1 MMNSVMAS
9 ISVLT
14 VENVVTTDVAM
25 FYMGGSYGQ
34 HHVCQV
40 RSNETDLDKLK
51 FIKQDAFM
59 VWTDVSFYGRTTLIF
74 INKGVKVISKY
85 NILNVLKPFLKK
97 DVPCLFTGREN
108 DTVFHQAS
116 ASSLTAK
123 MTIDFLKKHKVSY
136 VTSKS
141 PDAAPIDF
149 GIWGVLKCRLQK
161 CKIFTTTGL
170 TKALKDK
177 RNKLEQSCIN
187 WTLESWP
194 RRYRMIYYCH
204 GS

>member
-1 MMNSVMAS
+1 M
-9 ISVLT
+9 
-14 VENVVTTDVAM
+14 ENVVTTDVAM

-34 HHVCQV
+34 HHVCYV

-59 VWTDVSFYGRTTLIF
+59 VWTDVSFYGRTALIF

-108 DTVFHQAS
+108 DMVFHQAS

-123 MTIDFLKKHKVSY
+123 
-136 VTSKS
+136 
-141 PDAAPIDF
+141 
-149 GIWGVLKCRLQK
+149 
-161 CKIFTTTGL
+161 
-170 TKALKDK
+170 
-177 RNKLEQSCIN
+177 
-187 WTLESWP
+187 
-194 RRYRMIYYCH
+194 
-204 GS
+204 